1 MAIPISLYLG
11 DSPLPLPELL
21 PLSLYT
27 ASLRIIA
34 CRVLRIPVQAQCQH
48 KVSRKQLFFSAAM
61 MEEEEVLHVAGK
73 LVFAN
78 NRIQWK
84 SVVPA
89 IHSSQLEFLFR

>member
-1 MAIPISLYLG
+1 
-11 DSPLPLPELL
+11 
-21 PLSLYT
+21 
-27 ASLRIIA
+27 
-34 CRVLRIPVQAQCQH
+34 
-48 KVSRKQLFFSAAM
+48 M